1 MYGCVHTRHFWN
13 ESVPWKV
20 WIKRRICQKNYEG
33 TSSCRKRHPWSWR
46 HILLALSLQAGFRTR
61 LHKTGQAPVPF
72 SRWGSAEAEC
82 QELPS
87 PTVGFTPGHSTEQL
101 GPPLGKDMLNGM
113 LRDNGA
119 HFKDAQS
126 SSMDLTRDKVKA
138 APPRGWS
145 KGAMI
150 PTGLI

>member
-1 MYGCVHTRHFWN
+1 MDVCTHVTSGMNRCLGKSGSKGEFV
-13 ESVPWKV
+13 
-20 WIKRRICQKNYEG
+20 RRITREQAVVVKDTPGAGG
-33 TSSCRKRHPWSWR
+33 TFFWHYPCRLVLELDCTKRDRPQFR
-46 HILLALSLQAGFRTR
+46 LVAGD
-61 LHKTGQAPVPF
+61 
-72 SRWGSAEAEC
+72 SAEAER

-87 PTVGFTPGHSTEQL
+87 PTVRFTPGHSTEQL

-119 HFKDAQS
+119 YFKDVQS
-126 SSMDLTRDKVKA
+126 SSMDPTRDKVKA
-138 APPRGWS
+138 AQPRGWS